1 MHKAHGEACERVPWV
16 GRGETWYIL
25 SYSKV
30 SWRSDNGSWM
40 VKLMKT
46 SDLSIH

>member
-1 MHKAHGEACERVPWV
+1 MIYTC
-16 GRGETWYIL
+16 
-25 SYSKV
+25 YSKV

-46 SDLSIH
+46 SGLSIH